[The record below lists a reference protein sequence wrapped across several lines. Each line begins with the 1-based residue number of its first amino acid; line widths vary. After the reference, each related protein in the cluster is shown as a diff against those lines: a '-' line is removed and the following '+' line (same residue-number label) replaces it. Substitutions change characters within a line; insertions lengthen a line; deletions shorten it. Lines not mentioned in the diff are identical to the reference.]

1 MAVEQA
7 SFIAEWALPAVV
19 CAPVTWVGLV
29 FRFREE
35 GRLLGSA
42 RSFGLTVAVVL
53 WTSAMAAV
61 AGGLVLPHAS
71 SVPPVAVGVV
81 AGSGVIPRGRGEQT
95 GARAVLAVLT
105 LGDSLLLQ
113 QLALRLRL
121 DRAEWCDRMAEGFR
135 DCWDLDAFAGALKN
149 HLLHRVE
156 VHGRTS
162 RARTQLRREIA
173 DRHSDVRAAAQ
184 RWITVETRIDKLCQQ
199 QGRYP
204 TREEQRLVRRAF
216 GEAEQY
222 LRYLLELEHAHGK
235 RSDHGR
241 VLELRGRCLVQAEGE
256 PGGAQCAS
264 GA

>member
-1 MAVEQA
+1 MAVQQA
-7 SFIAEWALPAVV
+7 SFIAEWALPAMV
-19 CAPVTWVGLV
+19 CAPVTWVCLV

-35 GRLLGSA
+35 GRLLGSP
-42 RSFGLTVAVVL
+42 RSFGLAVAVLL

-61 AGGLVLPHAS
+61 ASGLVLPHAS
-71 SVPPVAVGVV
+71 DVPPVAVGAI
-81 AGSGVIPRGRGEQT
+81 AGSGVIPRGRSEQG

-121 DRAEWCDRMAEGFR
+121 DRAEWCDRMAEGFA

-149 HLLHRVE
+149 HLLHRVD

-173 DRHSDVRAAAQ
+173 ERHAAVRAAAQ
-184 RWITVETRIDKLCQQ
+184 RWITIETRIDKACQQ
-199 QGRYP
+199 QGRCP

-241 VLELRGRCLVQAEGE
+241 VRELRERCLA
-256 PGGAQCAS
+256 PAGAQRGS